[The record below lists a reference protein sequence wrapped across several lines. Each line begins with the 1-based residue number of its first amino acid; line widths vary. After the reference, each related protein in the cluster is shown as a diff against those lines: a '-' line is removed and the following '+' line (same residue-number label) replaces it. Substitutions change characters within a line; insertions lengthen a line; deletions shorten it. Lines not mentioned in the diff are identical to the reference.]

1 MMRRYVMT
9 LEVIVTDH
17 DRLMKAARDRAE
29 ESGCKRSLI
38 KTEQDAV
45 HWLLDPGS
53 AFEDGFE
60 IDNAGCERL

>member
-1 MMRRYVMT
+1 MRRYVMT
-9 LEVIVTDH
+9 LEVVVADH
-17 DRLMKAARDRAE
+17 RRLMKAARDRAE
-29 ESGCKRSLI
+29 ESGCKRGLI

-60 IDNAGCERL
+60 IEHASCDKL

>member
-17 DRLMKAARDRAE
+17 RRLMKAARDRAKE
-29 ESGCKRSLI
+29 GGCKRGLI
-38 KTEQDAV
+38 KTEPDAV

-60 IDNAGCERL
+60 IENASCDAL